1 LSGTTGFI
9 YVNGIQ
15 GATGFLGVP
24 GNVQRTSNYIGKSNW
39 PDRNADAVYDDLKIY
54 NEALAP
60 DLILN
65 DFNQSP
71 SDGLLYL
78 N

>member
-1 LSGTTGFI
+1 
-9 YVNGIQ
+9 
-15 GATGFLGVP
+15 
-24 GNVQRTSNYIGKSNW
+24 VQRTRNYIGKSNW
-39 PDRNADAVYDDLKIY
+39 PDANADAVYDDLKIY